1 MSFTPF
7 LRRWPAGFA
16 ATVMT
21 GVLVALAG
29 PALAQP
35 PLAAA
40 PPLNRTAVT
49 HPAAD
54 HLGSTVR
61 AHLPAAQVLAQRR
74 LAAPAQAN
82 QADGQPYGM
91 DVSSF
96 QGNVDWSTVA
106 AGGAK
111 FVYVKASEDTGYLNP
126 YFDQQYNGAY
136 TAGLI
141 RGAYHFALPNNSSG
155 ATQADYFLA
164 HGGGWAA
171 DGRTL
176 PPMLDIEYNPYGQ
189 VCYNMTPGQ
198 MSYWIREFSTT
209 VHARTGRYPT
219 IYSTTDWWNLCTGSD
234 ASFAATNPLFL
245 ANYSTSV
252 GAMPA
257 GWAHQMIW
265 QYSDHGTYP
274 GDADVFNGSLAAL
287 RKFAAASSPPAA
299 DPIADRYAQLGGT
312 SSYLGGPV
320 GGEYPIPGG
329 AGQNYQTGRM
339 YYTPATGARVVRG
352 AIVDDYLALGG
363 PSGLVGTP
371 VTDEL
376 ATPDGAGRFN
386 HFTGSGGASIYWTPT
401 SGAHQVQGLI
411 RRRWAALGWER
422 GRLGYPTRS
431 EYQVPGGRRST
442 FQHGSISWT
451 AATGALDVSYR

>member
-1 MSFTPF
+1 
-7 LRRWPAGFA
+7 
-16 ATVMT
+16 
-21 GVLVALAG
+21 
-29 PALAQP
+29 
-35 PLAAA
+35 
-40 PPLNRTAVT
+40 
-49 HPAAD
+49 
-54 HLGSTVR
+54 
-61 AHLPAAQVLAQRR
+61 
-74 LAAPAQAN
+74 
-82 QADGQPYGM
+82 
-91 DVSSF
+91 
-96 QGNVDWSTVA
+96 
-106 AGGAK
+106 
-111 FVYVKASEDTGYLNP
+111 
-126 YFDQQYNGAY
+126 
-136 TAGLI
+136 
-141 RGAYHFALPNNSSG
+141 
-155 ATQADYFLA
+155 
-164 HGGGWAA
+164 
-171 DGRTL
+171 
-176 PPMLDIEYNPYGQ
+176 
-189 VCYNMTPGQ
+189 
-198 MSYWIREFSTT
+198 
-209 VHARTGRYPT
+209 
-219 IYSTTDWWNLCTGSD
+219 
-234 ASFAATNPLFL
+234 
-245 ANYSTSV
+245 
-252 GAMPA
+252 MPA
-257 GWAHQMIW
+257 GWVHQMIW

-401 SGAHQVQGLI
+401 SGAHEVQGLI

-431 EYQVPGGRRST
+431 EYQVPGGRRNN

-451 AATGALDVSYR
+451 AATGALNVSYR